1 MSQGPRRIA
10 SRRRAGRLGLNLIG
24 TLVLVVFAFPV
35 YWMVSTAFKPEIDI
49 LRYDPKFLPSPVTL
63 EHFTTA
69 LTKPGFPT
77 YLRNSLLVTLSAV
90 GLALAVALLAAF
102 ALARLRF
109 RGRKGFLVMVLLVQM
124 APFEALLIPFFL
136 TMRDLNLLN
145 RLPALTI
152 TYFVFTL
159 PFTIW
164 MLRGFVAAV
173 PAELEEAA
181 LLDGCSRPQA
191 FLRVVFPL
199 LAPGLVATSIY
210 GFITAWN
217 EFLFAL
223 VLMRDQAHQTLPLW
237 LASFRT
243 AFGNDWGGTMAAS
256 TLFTLPVLAFFL
268 IVQRRMVAG
277 LTAGAV
283 KG

>member
-10 SRRRAGRLGLNLIG
+10 SRRRASRLGLNLIG

-136 TMRDLNLLN
+136 TMRDLDLLN